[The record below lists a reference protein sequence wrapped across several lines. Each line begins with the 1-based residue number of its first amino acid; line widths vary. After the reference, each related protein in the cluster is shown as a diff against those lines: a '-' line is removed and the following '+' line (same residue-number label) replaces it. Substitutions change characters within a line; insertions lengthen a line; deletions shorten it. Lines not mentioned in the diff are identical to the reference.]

1 VAQSLPPDAIG
12 SAAGNPIP
20 ANTAIAGNGVN
31 AASQPNTSSQPNP
44 ASQLNAVNQLNTVN
58 KPNTTSQLYPA
69 HQLNPVNILNR
80 PNIVEV
86 VGLSHWFGTGAMRRA
101 VLQGVD
107 LRIGAGEVVLLTGP
121 SGCGKTTLL
130 TLVGALRAVQQGSVR
145 LFDQELNA
153 ASRDQRQRLRR
164 RIGMIFQ
171 GHNLLRCLT
180 AEQNVQMGADL
191 LPDLSYRARRDLA
204 REWLRAVGLG
214 DHLAKLPHDLS
225 GGQKQRVAIARALAG
240 RPELLLADEPTAA
253 LDSRTGREVVDL
265 LQALA
270 RDQGCGV
277 LMVTHDPRI
286 LDVADRL
293 VEMEDGRL
301 LEPVPA
307 SPTPVGI
314 PQP

>member
-1 VAQSLPPDAIG
+1 MAQSLPPYAIG

-20 ANTAIAGNGVN
+20 VNTAIPGNGVN
-31 AASQPNTSSQPNP
+31 TASQLNQASQPNP
-44 ASQLNAVNQLNTVN
+44 ASQLNTINQLNTA
-58 KPNTTSQLYPA
+58 S
-69 HQLNPVNILNR
+69 QLNPVNILNR

-86 VGLSHWFGTGAMRRA
+86 VGLSHWFGTGSMRRA

-107 LRIGAGEVVLLTGP
+107 LRIGAGEMVLLTGP

-153 ASRDQRQRLRR
+153 ANRDQRQRLRR

-240 RPELLLADEPTAA
+240 RPQLLLADEPTAA

-265 LQALA
+265 LQGLA

-301 LEPVPA
+301 LEPAPA
-307 SPTPVGI
+307 S
-314 PQP
+314 QCSR